1 MYAPFRR
8 GYWPTS
14 RMATSTRTR
23 VINSPYGLNTRSSH
37 YMIGCDSFGDR
48 NLFFVQNR
56 FFLEFICDFDFL
68 RYLCT
73 RNGGLAQLARALAW
87 HARGHRFDPDILH
100 QSGCHFDDRF
110 FFFSFCPCGD
120 KYAHCSPV
128 AALYGIPASS
138 QLKLRPS
145 TPMGVQET
153 KWIWFASNPSLP
165 FFCVPAS
172 QGCALALRIP
182 RCSP

>member
-1 MYAPFRR
+1 
-8 GYWPTS
+8 
-14 RMATSTRTR
+14 
-23 VINSPYGLNTRSSH
+23 
-37 YMIGCDSFGDR
+37 MIGCDSFGDR

-110 FFFSFCPCGD
+110 FYSLF
-120 KYAHCSPV
+120 
-128 AALYGIPASS
+128 ALEEAWEGLWEGAVG
-138 QLKLRPS
+138 LTTVRD
-145 TPMGVQET
+145 
-153 KWIWFASNPSLP
+153 
-165 FFCVPAS
+165 
-172 QGCALALRIP
+172 
-182 RCSP
+182 